1 MEAIDVFR
9 KLRDISGE
17 VVEALETEDAEKTE
31 VSMGKFMFL
40 MMQLDALK

>member
-17 VVEALETEDAEKTE
+17 VVKALEEEDAEKAETA
-31 VSMGKFMFL
+31 MGKFMFL